1 MSCKNLKQKEWRKWN
16 DMVAGHRMRSP
27 LALANSGNCG
37 RRAPSASIAH
47 SNFSHSC
54 SKRFEKDSLPGSS
67 LMCGPRVRSVETISS
82 QEA

>member
-1 MSCKNLKQKEWRKWN
+1 MSCKNLKHKEWIKWN

-54 SKRFEKDSLPGSS
+54 SKRLKKKDSLPGS
-67 LMCGPRVRSVETISS
+67 LLLRF
-82 QEA
+82 QEFDPWRQFPEA

>member
-1 MSCKNLKQKEWRKWN
+1 MSCKNLKHKEWIKWN

-54 SKRFEKDSLPGSS
+54 SKRFEKDSLPGLRSS
-67 LMCGPRVRSVETISS
+67 
-82 QEA
+82 